1 MGGKEGS
8 CFFSL
13 PAPGLLHGTAQ
24 FCTGCCGNRTE
35 RSPRCCCGA
44 GSGAGRQP
52 TAPLSPGLQRDR
64 GGVGVI
70 RRPASDAEG
79 WSHGRDR
86 PRGVGRGRPGL
97 YPLLPPPPSPT
108 AILCNRVFFF
118 FFFLKERK
126 QTVTHPATQA
136 RGAAR
141 CTASGAQNGSKKW
154 TEPRWL
160 QLERGY
166 FLKEKEHLRT
176 ESWMHF

>member
-1 MGGKEGS
+1 MFLLPASPWPTARHSAVLYRMLRKQDGEKPPLLLWSGLGCREAAHGAAVPRPPAGPGRRGCYTTTRLRCRRLVPRQRQAKRSWQRKAG
-8 CFFSL
+8 SL
-13 PAPGLLHGTAQ
+13 PRAPPAPKSN
-24 FCTGCCGNRTE
+24 GN
-35 RSPRCCCGA
+35 
-44 GSGAGRQP
+44 
-52 TAPLSPGLQRDR
+52 PLQQGF
-64 GGVGVI
+64 
-70 RRPASDAEG
+70 
-79 WSHGRDR
+79 
-86 PRGVGRGRPGL
+86 
-97 YPLLPPPPSPT
+97 
-108 AILCNRVFFF
+108 FFF

>member
-1 MGGKEGS
+1 M
-8 CFFSL
+8 FLL
-13 PAPGLLHGTAQ
+13 PA
-24 FCTGCCGNRTE
+24 
-35 RSPRCCCGA
+35 SPW
-44 GSGAGRQP
+44 P
-52 TAPLSPGLQRDR
+52 TARHSAVLYRMLRKQDGEKPPLLLWSGLGCREAAHGAAVPRPPAGPGRR
-64 GGVGVI
+64 GCYVI